1 MPTPDNGSFVSRF
14 LVKFVE
20 IIAAGLATA
29 LSGYLIA
36 HLSGAFSA
44 PVPPPT
50 AAVIQAPNAAQ
61 PVLPARAESNEK
73 SVAPQQE
80 ANAPL
85 VAQPGRTISPVKA
98 EAARKHIENATN
110 AADSGRQQGS
120 LVARVRAALR
130 NVDANRK
137 EPIDP
142 PAQTEITRVTIPV
155 AQPPSVTDPAGVA
168 TLAPK
173 SVDGVGLRSRPI
185 QETPIEPNPLTAIDI
200 NSRPVAEPS
209 PAPLPQ
215 KEETGVLS
223 TLEQMLRNDPL
234 APTQEPPRPPMPV
247 GQ

>member
-1 MPTPDNGSFVSRF
+1 MSATENDSYFSRF
-14 LVKFVE
+14 FLKFIE
-20 IIAAGLATA
+20 IVAAGLATA

-36 HLSGAFSA
+36 HLTGALSS

-61 PVLPARAESNEK
+61 PVLPPRAENNEK

-85 VAQPGRTISPVKA
+85 VAQPGRGTVSPVKA
-98 EAARKHIENATN
+98 EAARKHIENAAN

-142 PAQTEITRVTIPV
+142 PAQTEITRATMPV
-155 AQPPSVTDPAGVA
+155 AQPRSITDPAGVA
-168 TLAPK
+168 TPAPK
-173 SVDGVGLRSRPI
+173 SVDGVELRSRPM
-185 QETPIEPNPLTAIDI
+185 QETPIEPNPLTAI

-209 PAPLPQ
+209 SAPLPQ

-223 TLEQMLRNDPL
+223 TLDQMLRNDPL